1 MQQYKTNE
9 EILHEIIESW
19 DDLKAVLDWFK
30 ERKRAPRIAEDA
42 DHETLRQ
49 TFHVQKRYME
59 AIRRAA
65 DLERVSITEIV
76 NRAFAHYFNG
86 EHD

>member
-1 MQQYKTNE
+1 MPQHKTNE

-30 ERKRAPRIAEDA
+30 ERKRAPRITEDA

-49 TFHVQKRYME
+49 TFHFVTFFILSRKTTS
-59 AIRRAA
+59 
-65 DLERVSITEIV
+65 VNEISTLQS
-76 NRAFAHYFNG
+76 
-86 EHD
+86 